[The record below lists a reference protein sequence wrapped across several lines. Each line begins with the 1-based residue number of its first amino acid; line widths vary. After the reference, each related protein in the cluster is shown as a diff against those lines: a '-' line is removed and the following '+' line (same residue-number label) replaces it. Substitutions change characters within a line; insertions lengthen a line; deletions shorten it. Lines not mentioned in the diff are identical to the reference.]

1 MIKVTVS
8 FTAVFDADDLP
19 PIYLNEDML
28 SEVVAEYI
36 EDSLN
41 ELSPSDLS
49 INRLD
54 IEGL

>member
-41 ELSPSDLS
+41 ELSPSDIS